1 MAKHSG
7 INRRNRFQA
16 SLLANEAGYRA
27 LMSTATPG
35 KKIAGVTAAGL
46 TGPTV
51 ASLAREVGALNAMGL
66 AAQ

>member
-7 INRRNRFQA
+7 IQRRNRFQA

-27 LMSTATPG
+27 LQSTLSTS

-46 TGPTV
+46 QGPGV
-51 ASLAREVGALNAMGL
+51 QSLAKVAGALNAIGF